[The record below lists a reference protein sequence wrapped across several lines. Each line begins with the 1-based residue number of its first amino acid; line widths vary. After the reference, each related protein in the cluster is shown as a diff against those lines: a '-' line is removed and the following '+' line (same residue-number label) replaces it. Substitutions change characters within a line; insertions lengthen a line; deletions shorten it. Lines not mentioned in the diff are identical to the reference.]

1 LREPI
6 FALSTQRVF
15 VAPPIEEPARG
26 NSPVQ
31 APTWRQRLKAIPLS
45 VLAGALG
52 VGLVAVALTSTLLD
66 SGKPATPTTA
76 LDTARG
82 DAALDFRWRAGRMD
96 DGDCVGTF
104 ELTSGPAT
112 PARLVASVIDSSGAA
127 IASDSA
133 QVASTVRGLSVDFR
147 FRGVNCDR
155 ISDWQMQ
162 VMTPKARAN

>member
-1 LREPI
+1 M
-6 FALSTQRVF
+6 V
-15 VAPPIEEPARG
+15 PPSEEPPRA
-26 NSPVQ
+26 NPPVP
-31 APTWRQRLKAIPLS
+31 ATTWRQRLRAIPLS

-66 SGKPATPTTA
+66 SRKPVDPPAA
-76 LDTARG
+76 ASAIDTARG
-82 DAALDFRWRAGRMD
+82 EAAPDFRWRAGRMD
-96 DGDCVGTF
+96 GGDCVGTF
-104 ELTSGPAT
+104 EITNGPAT

-133 QVASTVRGLSVDFR
+133 QVASAVRGMSVDFR
-147 FRGVNCDR
+147 FRGVSCDR